1 MCTKNTIYLIPF
13 CIIWPS
19 KVLGKNSRFK
29 TGQTGVNSSS
39 ACMHAKLLQSDS
51 LRSYGLYPTGP
62 SVHWIL
68 QARIPELVAMPF
80 SRGSF

>member
-39 ACMHAKLLQSDS
+39 A
-51 LRSYGLYPTGP
+51 
-62 SVHWIL
+62 SVFDFGK
-68 QARIPELVAMPF
+68 VT
-80 SRGSF
+80 